1 MARMPSSTWTS
12 VRGWLELYLSIAT
25 ECARSTEV
33 EETISGNSAAMVG
46 NMSDSRRELN
56 QARVR
61 GIFLTQSPPSLY
73 FPEAYSLLLIPSSL
87 ATATAASA
95 SSGGISGLAVT
106 RIRSSGNLKASAKS
120 SGGTDPIEW
129 DRASAAPAGS
139 CAPGPQ

>member
-1 MARMPSSTWTS
+1 M
-12 VRGWLELYLSIAT
+12 
-25 ECARSTEV
+25 
-33 EETISGNSAAMVG
+33 
-46 NMSDSRRELN
+46 
-56 QARVR
+56 R

-120 SGGTDPIEW
+120 YFAGTDESETRLRGRREPGVVQQSSGGTDPIEW
-129 DRASAAPAGS
+129 DRASTAPAGS